1 MITNIYIKQ
10 LFHIL
15 KKYGQVHLF
24 KAHITMDKLA
34 TIVATEPPH
43 RYFRRIN
50 TILFSCGMK
59 AMILQKIT
67 DEYDEFISQLY
78 KKDIIKYLNKENL
91 YDSIKYEYER
101 EDNSWRK
108 YDSFEE
114 YLENSRWFD
123 VLACA
128 FDWDK
133 ATEGYDEYERINDY
147 VIQYI
152 GGSQKEN
159 W

>member
-10 LFHIL
+10 LFRIL
-15 KKYGQVHLF
+15 KKYGQVNLF
-24 KAHITMDKLA
+24 KTYITMDKLA
-34 TIVATEPPH
+34 TIVATEHPH
-43 RYFRRIN
+43 SYLRRIN
-50 TILFSCGMK
+50 ATLFSCGIK
-59 AMILQKIT
+59 KWILQNIT

-114 YLENSRWFD
+114 YLENTRWLD
-123 VLACA
+123 VISCA
-128 FDWDK
+128 FDWDN
-133 ATEGYDEYERINDY
+133 ATEGYDEYERINDD
-147 VIQYI
+147 VILFV
-152 GGSQKEN
+152 EN
-159 W
+159 KIIKW

>member
-15 KKYGQVHLF
+15 KKHGLVHLF
-24 KAHITMDKLA
+24 KTYITMDELA

-43 RYFRRIN
+43 NYFRKIN
-50 TILFSCGMK
+50 AKLFLCGLNLN
-59 AMILQKIT
+59 IVEHVT
-67 DEYDEFISQLY
+67 DEYDEFINQFY
-78 KKDIIKYLNKENL
+78 KKDIIKYLNEKNL
-91 YDSIKYEYER
+91 YDSIKYEYEK

-114 YLENSRWFD
+114 YVENVRWFD
-123 VLACA
+123 VISCA

-133 ATEGYDEYERINDY
+133 STEGYDEYEQINDD
-147 VIQYI
+147 VILFV
-152 GGSQKEN
+152 EN
-159 W
+159 KIISW

>member
-10 LFHIL
+10 LFRIL
-15 KKYGQVHLF
+15 KKYGLVHLF
-24 KAHITMDKLA
+24 KTYITMDELA

-59 AMILQKIT
+59 AMILEYVT

-78 KKDIIKYLNKENL
+78 KKYIIKYLQKENL
-91 YDSIKYEYER
+91 YDSVKYEYER

-123 VLACA
+123 VLDCA
-128 FDWDK
+128 FDWDNT
-133 ATEGYDEYERINDY
+133 TEGYKYWADINDE
-147 VIQYI
+147 IKYI
-152 GGSQKEN
+152 MVSQKEN

>member
-24 KAHITMDKLA
+24 KTHITMDKLA
-34 TIVATEPPH
+34 TIVATEHPH
-43 RYFRRIN
+43 IYFRIIR
-50 TILFSCGMK
+50 TTLFSCGIK
-59 AMILQKIT
+59 KWILQNIT

-78 KKDIIKYLNKENL
+78 KKDIIKYLHKENL

-114 YLENSRWFD
+114 YVENTRWFD
-123 VLACA
+123 VISCA
-128 FDWDK
+128 FDWDN
-133 ATEGYDEYERINDY
+133 ATEGYDEYERINDD
-147 VIQYI
+147 VILFV
-152 GGSQKEN
+152 EN
-159 W
+159 KIIKW